1 MPDLIPK
8 EEITTLKSAADVKE
22 VADNAVAILEQQS
35 MATLINQAANTGQHS
50 AVWGHP
56 ISKELEK
63 VLKGQG
69 YKITKMSPDFQYKIE
84 GF

>member
-1 MPDLIPK
+1 MADLIPK
-8 EEITTLKSAADVKE
+8 EELDTLKPASEVKG
-22 VADNAVAILEQQS
+22 VADEAVKILEQKS
-35 MATLINQAANTGQHS
+35 MATLINSAANTGQHS
-50 AVWGHP
+50 AIWGHP
-56 ISKELEK
+56 ISPELLK